1 MRENAAIAAAFIVVN
16 SLAGLAGFALT
27 EQPWPPGI
35 PVYVLAALAGGVVG
49 SELAV
54 RRLAPIRLKKL
65 LGIVLLIAA
74 AKMIA
79 AATIA

>member
-1 MRENAAIAAAFIVVN
+1 
-16 SLAGLAGFALT
+16 
-27 EQPWPPGI
+27 
-35 PVYVLAALAGGVVG
+35 VYVLAALAGGVVG

-65 LGIVLLIAA
+65 LGVALLIAA